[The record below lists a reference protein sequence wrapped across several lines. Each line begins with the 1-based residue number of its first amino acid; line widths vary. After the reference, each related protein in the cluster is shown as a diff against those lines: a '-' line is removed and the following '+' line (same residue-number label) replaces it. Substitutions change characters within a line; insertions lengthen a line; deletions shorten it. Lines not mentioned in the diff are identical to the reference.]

1 MPENVATFLRHVP
14 AATVRP
20 DLVMQYLR
28 YLKAINPHYT
38 HIQINDTIEAVD
50 AMNALPGQ
58 LFNGRWIIDN
68 AGIVALERIAVGN
81 PAESLQEVDFLQI
94 PTNDINCDD
103 VTVMDGEL
111 GSVDHVFLNPR
122 DGEESIAIT
131 NSRPRSAEERVLDAI
146 CNIGR
151 EGDGETTND
160 PVRELLSDPSLNRG
174 QLQVPRNLDPLNE
187 FTANDF
193 LFYGAFPIAFSLGCG
208 L

>member
-1 MPENVATFLRHVP
+1 MIRWIDVQFIGRRGMPENVATFLRHVP

-58 LFNGRWIIDN
+58 LFNGRRIIDN
-68 AGIVALERIAVGN
+68 ADIVALERTAVGN

-94 PTNDINCDD
+94 PTNDINRDD

-111 GSVDHVFLNPR
+111 GSVDHVFLKP
-122 DGEESIAIT
+122 
-131 NSRPRSAEERVLDAI
+131 
-146 CNIGR
+146 
-151 EGDGETTND
+151 
-160 PVRELLSDPSLNRG
+160 
-174 QLQVPRNLDPLNE
+174 
-187 FTANDF
+187 
-193 LFYGAFPIAFSLGCG
+193 
-208 L
+208 